1 MRGTLHESMDRNEQR
16 IVRTDELDAEVLL
29 LEKSSKRPHVEVEK
43 MLWPVR
49 RPEPAQQT
57 TIQTAVIRCRQKCHA
72 SRQQGATNATERVA
86 DVRQMLDRLEGRDD
100 IPATFVPQIVEA
112 PDVHLDAKLLT
123 APGHRR
129 ARELE
134 SAGPPASISCR
145 RERESRPG
153 TELQQGPG
161 WSRVVA
167 KDLELPSEI
176 RAIHGG
182 VREVVAVAD
191 PSVATQLEVVVRP
204 IDREE
209 LLGRRDRIASDQP
222 TAQTFDDPPAV
233 PVQDAIRAAAA
244 EWTRM
249 REIRRVDQGSIG
261 A

>member
-1 MRGTLHESMDRNEQR
+1 MRGTLHKTMDRNEQR
-16 IVRTDELDAEVLL
+16 IVGADELDAEVLL

-43 MLWPVR
+43 MLGPIR

-72 SRQQGATNATERVA
+72 SRHQRATNATERVA
-86 DVRQMLDRLEGRDD
+86 DLRDMLDRLESRDD
-100 IPATFVPQIVEA
+100 IPALFVAQIVEA
-112 PDVHLDAKLLT
+112 PDVRLDAKLLT

-134 SAGPPASISCR
+134 SVGLPASVSCR
-145 RERESRPG
+145 RERESRPRP
-153 TELQQGPG
+153 ELQQCPG
-161 WSRVVA
+161 WRRVAA
-167 KDLELPSEI
+167 KDLELPSKI
-176 RAIHGG
+176 RAIHRG

-191 PSVATQLEVVVRP
+191 PSVATQLEVVVGP

-222 TAQTFDDPPAV
+222 TAETLDDPPAMH
-233 PVQDAIRAAAA
+233 VQDAIRAAAA

-249 REIRRVDQGSIG
+249 REVGRVDQGSIG

>member
-1 MRGTLHESMDRNEQR
+1 MRDTLHESMDRNEQR
-16 IVRTDELDAEVLL
+16 IVRTDELDAEPLL

-43 MLWPVR
+43 MLGPIR
-49 RPEPAQQT
+49 RPESAQQT
-57 TIQTAVIRCRQKCHA
+57 TIQTAVIRCRQKRHA
-72 SRQQGATNATERVA
+72 SGQQRATNATERVA
-86 DVRQMLDRLEGRDD
+86 DLREMLDRLESRDY
-100 IPATFVPQIVEA
+100 IPALFVTQIVEA

-134 SAGPPASISCR
+134 SAGVPASVSCR

-161 WSRVVA
+161 WRRVAA
-167 KDLELPSEI
+167 KDLELPSKI
-176 RAIHGG
+176 RAIHRG
-182 VREVVAVAD
+182 VCEVVAVAD
-191 PSVATQLEVVVRP
+191 PSVATQMEVVIGP

-209 LLGRRDRIASDQP
+209 LLGRRDRIASDEP
-222 TAQTFDDPPAV
+222 TAQTFDNPPAMH
-233 PVQDAIRAAAA
+233 VQDAIRAAAA

-249 REIRRVDQGSIG
+249 REVRRVDLGSIG